1 MNKMTSIV
9 GGGVAAILG
18 ILGLIFWWDSFMTIL
33 KGGIP
38 IILLLGGIISL
49 VAGISELK
57 ETSKPKKEQG

>member
-9 GGGVAAILG
+9 GGGIAAILG

-57 ETSKPKKEQG
+57 ETSKPKK